1 MSQKVKNLSM
11 SIFLFYAGLIGSAAS
26 VNAQQRLHISGYGN
40 MHYMNH
46 SGMPRFVDA
55 PDLNNGFFQ
64 IREFSLFFDFAITDA
79 IIASTELEAGDNGSR
94 YTANYAYVDIEV
106 SENFSFRAG
115 KILVPFLS
123 YNENKPNFKQFLM
136 SQPFT
141 AWNVVPVNGVALQFH
156 GFGWGDA
163 GVTLN
168 WHRAFGE
175 TGIMAVKFSLI
186 NGIGSDSNVLDDN
199 VVQLDAGMMKPVVR
213 TRDGLIQN
221 RETTELIDNNDN
233 KAMVIKALFKTLAI
247 PLEFGISWY
256 RGAWDPAGDRDLQM
270 LGLHLN
276 WLARNVSLKCE
287 YVTAHVEQAAGI
299 DPVADAGM
307 MGPAMINTSTGDYT
321 MNAFYLEGSVV
332 PLRWSRDRFFRLV
345 SRYDEVDTND
355 KAIFTPFDRSRIT
368 LGLEWQFATN
378 TRFRYEY
385 QLSRIDDFDKA
396 PMPFKN
402 AGGKE
407 VIKMHM
413 ASFIFSF

>member
-1 MSQKVKNLSM
+1 MSQNVKNFNISM
-11 SIFLFYAGLIGSAAS
+11 FLFFAGLVGSAAS
-26 VNAQQRLHISGYGN
+26 VTAQQRMHISGYGN

-64 IREFSLFFDFAITDA
+64 IREFTLFFDFAITDA

-94 YTANYAYVDIEV
+94 YTANYAYAGIEV
-106 SENFSFRAG
+106 SENLSFRVG

-163 GVTLN
+163 GVMLN
-168 WHRAFGE
+168 WHHALGE
-175 TGIMAVKFSLI
+175 TGMLAVKLSLI

-199 VVQLDAGMMKPVVR
+199 VVQLDAGIVKPVVR

-221 RETTELIDNNDN
+221 REATELIDNNDD
-233 KAMVIKALFKTLAI
+233 KATVIKASFKTLEI

-256 RGAWDPAGDRDLQM
+256 RGAWDPAGDRYLRM

-276 WLARNVSLKCE
+276 WLARNVTLRGE
-287 YVTAHVEQAAGI
+287 YVTAHVEQGAGI

-307 MGPAMINTSTGDYT
+307 MGPATLNTSTKDYD

-332 PLRWSRDRFFRLV
+332 PVRWSRDRFLRLI

-355 KAIFTPFDRSRIT
+355 KAIFTPFDRARVT

-378 TRFRYEY
+378 TRFRYEF
-385 QLSRIDDFDKA
+385 QHAKIDDFDNA

-407 VIKMHM
+407 IVKMHM